1 MNKSSARKLAYGA
14 EYYERNKERIKA
26 KRRERWAKASEEERD
41 RQREWSR
48 EHYHRNNEKAKAR
61 TLEWMRANKDLVNA
75 RARLY
80 RYKKAGK
87 TEAVEREEALI
98 AELLAQKR
106 GGLDLNTELCYN
118 KSI

>member
-1 MNKSSARKLAYGA
+1 MVKSSARKLAYGA

-26 KRRERWAKASEEERD
+26 RRRERWAKASEEERD

-48 EHYHRNNEKAKAR
+48 EHYHRNSEKAKTR
-61 TLEWMRANKDLVNA
+61 TVEWMRANRELVNA
-75 RARLY
+75 RARLS
-80 RYKKAGK
+80 RYKKLGK
-87 TEAVEREEALI
+87 IEAVEREEALI

-106 GGLDLNTELCYN
+106 EKLDLNTEQDYN